1 MESVKSQRGQ
11 KHHYIPKFYL
21 KQWCN
26 SSGLLCEFSRPHTIV
41 KPRMTS
47 PDGTGYVR
55 GLNTFET
62 LPHEAANFLETQF
75 FLLLK
80 ADNLA
85 AAAMRELLQGNVALS
100 QEMRNGWTRFIMTLL
115 HRTPEGFARIT
126 ERITKDLPVQ
136 IERFIRTNDDLLGLS
151 HDAPAL
157 AELSSLIGDERALEN
172 LLLRVLH
179 SNMDSE
185 RVGNVLNQ
193 MHWTLLTINHSD
205 FSLLTS
211 HRPMT
216 MTLPIGHPNARLFIP
231 VSPNDIFV
239 AANQPDVPREM
250 NDIVPSRIVR
260 WLNDRVARQS
270 RKYVYAADDRQLR
283 FVPKRLGQ
291 KARWSPLE

>member
-1 MESVKSQRGQ
+1 
-11 KHHYIPKFYL
+11 
-21 KQWCN
+21 
-26 SSGLLCEFSRPHTIV
+26 
-41 KPRMTS
+41 MTS

-62 LPHEAANFLETQF
+62 LPPEAANFLEAQF
-75 FLLLK
+75 FLK
-80 ADNLA
+80 ADSLA
-85 AAAMRELLQGNVALS
+85 AAAMRELLQGNADLS

-136 IERFIRTNDDLLGLS
+136 IDRFMRANDSLLGLS
-151 HDAPAL
+151 HDAPTL
-157 AELSSLIGDERALEN
+157 AELSSLIGDEQYLED

-211 HRPMT
+211 DRPIT
-216 MTLPIGHPNARLFIP
+216 ITLPIGHPNARLFIP
-231 VSPNDIFV
+231 VSPKDIFV
-239 AANQPDVPREM
+239 AANQPDIPREM
-250 NDIVPSRIVR
+250 NDIVPSSIVR

-270 RKYVYAADDRQLR
+270 RKYVYATDDRQLR
-283 FVPKRLGQ
+283 FVSKRLGQ